1 MKSMIYDFETFGTN
15 HSESAVVSLAA
26 LVFDS
31 NKFTTGGGYTYEELL
46 LNVANVKFDVADQV
60 QNHGRTIN
68 PDTLKWWGE
77 QSLEAQKQLKP
88 SSDDMSISKLESWIT
103 SVANPETIERVYTRG
118 NTFDPMFLHSIIG
131 YDPYPHWKLRDT
143 RSVIEGMTLFNTSM
157 KNGFMVPG
165 LEDKFIPHDA
175 KHDVAMD
182 VMRMQFL
189 MREMI

>member
-1 MKSMIYDFETFGTN
+1 MKSMIYDFETLGTEFN
-15 HSESAVVSLAA
+15 ESAVVSLAA

-31 NKFTTGGGYTYEELL
+31 SQFIAPGYTYEELL
-46 LNVANVKFDVADQV
+46 NNVKTVKFDVADQV
-60 QNHGRTIN
+60 HNHNKKID

-77 QSLEAQKQLKP
+77 LCPEAQKQLKP
-88 SSDDMSISKLESWIT
+88 SPDDMSISKLKSWIT
-103 SVANPETIERVYTRG
+103 SIADPEDIERVYTRG
-118 NTFDPMFLHSIIG
+118 NTFDPMFLHAIIG
-131 YDPYPHWKLRDT
+131 RDPYPHWKLRDT
-143 RSVIEGMTLFNTSM
+143 RSVIEGMTLFNTSI

-189 MREMI
+189 MKEIL